1 MRQKFEG
8 RERCA
13 NSSQEN
19 NKNPRSRGFNVV
31 NDGGGRWPFVEGN
44 IASHSGDGIVPTR
57 SGRVGAVES
66 VETEFE
72 PDGKHDRFLTCPRLN
87 WEESVV
93 CFVGIVAK
101 QMALYAQQGH
111 TRII

>member
-1 MRQKFEG
+1 MN
-8 RERCA
+8 A
-13 NSSQEN
+13 LVLL
-19 NKNPRSRGFNVV
+19 NVLYTQARDV
-31 NDGGGRWPFVEGN
+31 CIVEGN

-57 SGRVGAVES
+57 LGRVGAVES

-72 PDGKHDRFLTCPRLN
+72 PDGKHDRFPTCPRLN

-93 CFVGIVAK
+93 CFVRIVAK